1 MNHLKQN
8 EKPVLFVFQGEKFRE
23 LWGEYAGWA
32 QTVMFI
38 DDLKGFQ
45 KEKLETTALN
55 IKQEA
60 AEINHYASKTIKVEP
75 GSSVELVNVKT
86 ESIKRSS
93 SSNSLTNKKRVRKN
107 K

>member
-1 MNHLKQN
+1 MKKKKLCDFTF
-8 EKPVLFVFQGEKFRE
+8 LGEKFRE

-45 KEKLETTALN
+45 KEKLETSTLS

-60 AEINHYASKTIKVEP
+60 SQTSYDDMSKNIKVESE
-75 GSSVELVNVKT
+75 SSINIKT

-93 SSNSLTNKKRVRKN
+93 SSNSLTNKKRVRKS

>member
-1 MNHLKQN
+1 LGKILAFF
-8 EKPVLFVFQGEKFRE
+8 LFLGDKFRE

-45 KEKLETTALN
+45 KEKLETATLSM
-55 IKQEA
+55 KQEVITQTSYDDLA
-60 AEINHYASKTIKVEP
+60 KNVKVEP
-75 GSSVELVNVKT
+75 STSIDSINIKT

-93 SSNSLTNKKRVRKN
+93 SSNSINNKKRVRKS